1 MKRYIKLF
9 PTLALAAAVTACAD
23 YKLEPFDVA
32 KPESV
37 AQYEYLNNY
46 EPLKTYIDRAA
57 HPNFHLGGAIAATDF
72 NKKGVVYE
80 LITSNFDEM

>member
-37 AQYEYLNNY
+37 AQYEYACR
-46 EPLKTYIDRAA
+46 T
-57 HPNFHLGGAIAATDF
+57 IARQ
-72 NKKGVVYE
+72 G
-80 LITSNFDEM
+80 